1 MKHIK
6 KFETFD
12 FDQTLPITTKNFLT
26 NFYSCDECDAIW
38 KESNKESN
46 KCKFC
51 NSVEIESLSEDE
63 YYDLQKS
70 RLDEDEIEDM
80 ESERNKESEELVNLV
95 GLGNE
100 SRYYESKMFGF
111 EILPKEALD
120 ELEAY
125 VDYKNPQNKIEVV
138 PDPRVDGSYA
148 VRVYRSDDGYT
159 FDLLWNR
166 GAYDELEFTT
176 WPPTSGDLKFF
187 F

>member
-6 KFETFD
+6 MFESFD
-12 FDQTLPITTKNFLT
+12 FEQTLPITTKNFLT
-26 NFYSCDECDAIW
+26 NFYSCDECDALW
-38 KESNKESN
+38 KEFNKTSEV
-46 KCKFC
+46 CKFC
-51 NSVEIESLSEDE
+51 NCKEIEDLSEDE

-80 ESERNKESEELVNLV
+80 ESERSKNSEELVNLV
-95 GLGNE
+95 SIDNE
-100 SRYYESKMFGF
+100 DVYYESKNYGI
-111 EILPKEALD
+111 EILPQEALV

-148 VRVYRSDDGYT
+148 VRVYRSDDRYT
-159 FDLLWNR
+159 FDLLWNK
-166 GAYDELEFTT
+166 GAYDELDFTT